1 MSKNLRKER
10 HSVSDLKV
18 HLVCVSKYRQKVFTS
33 ESLKLVEKSFKEVA
47 SKMNFEVLEFNGASD
62 HIHVLIEYPPK
73 LSISLIV
80 NTLKG
85 VSSRR
90 YGQAGYPKPYGKS
103 ALWSPSYFVSA
114 VGGAPLEVLKS
125 YIKKQEKPS

>member
-1 MSKNLRKER
+1 MSRSLRKER

-18 HLVCVSKYRQKVFTS
+18 HLVCVTKYRQKVFTA
-33 ESLKLVEKSFKEVA
+33 ESLKLIEKSFKEVA
-47 SKMNFEVLEFNGASD
+47 SKMNFNILEFKGESD

-80 NTLKG
+80 NSLKG

-90 YGQAGYPKPYGKS
+90 YGQAGYPKPYGKN
-103 ALWSPSYFVSA
+103 ALWFPSYFVSA
-114 VGGAPLEVLKS
+114 VGGAPLEVLIS
-125 YIKKQEKPS
+125 YIKEQEKPC